1 MSWLFFLGL
10 EKRFEIFDPK
20 FAPYFE
26 KSQGVY
32 QLRIEGRT
40 KVVDGQRFIGPCLV
54 FWNKRNSLFFQKV
67 VKEITV
73 EQATEARSFD
83 DLFSNP
89 KWIQQ
94 GIHPQ
99 TLSFHPKHLE
109 LTITQSLEDHH
120 QTPQFHQNIQK
131 TQSFSFL
138 KNNGLNIQLP
148 FDKLEEKFKNAK
160 V

>member
-1 MSWLFFLGL
+1 MNWLYFLGL

-20 FAPYFE
+20 FSPYFE
-26 KSQGVY
+26 KSKGIY
-32 QLRIEGRT
+32 QLRIESRT

-67 VKEITV
+67 VKEISV

-89 KWIQQ
+89 QWIQH

-99 TLSFHPKHLE
+99 TLPFHPKFLE
-109 LTITQSLEDHH
+109 LSIKKSLETHH
-120 QTPQFHQNIQK
+120 HTPQFHQNIQN
-131 TQSFSFL
+131 TQSFSL
-138 KNNGLNIQLP
+138 QKNKDLTIRLP
-148 FDKLEEKFKNAK
+148 FDELEKKLKNAK